1 MKIELSFLNSSK
13 RSNISKIAVKKN
25 KTKEQLSHKAL
36 LLFSGGLDSTT
47 LLAYLLNENYN
58 VYLLTF
64 NYGQKHKLE
73 VQKAI
78 SIAQKYKVVNHTI
91 INLDFSQIQGSALTS
106 NSIEVPKN
114 RDVNN
119 KEIPVTYVPARNTIF
134 LSYALAFAEVNEIF
148 NIYIGVNAV
157 DYSGYPD
164 CREAYIKEFEKLAN
178 LATKTGVEGK
188 KKIKIFA
195 PLINLSKIDI
205 IKKGIE
211 LKVDYS
217 QTFSCYDPKDNGKE
231 CGVCD
236 ACQIRKT
243 AFNLIN

>member
-1 MKIELSFLNSSK
+1 MKKKSSEK
-13 RSNISKIAVKKN
+13 SS
-25 KTKEQLSHKAL
+25 EKAL

-64 NYGQKHKLE
+64 NYGQRHKLE

-78 SIAQKYKVVNHTI
+78 SIAKGYGITNHKI
-91 INLDFSQIQGSALTS
+91 INLDFAQIQGSALTS
-106 NSIEVPKN
+106 SSIEVPKN
-114 RDVNN
+114 RNVNSSG
-119 KEIPVTYVPARNTIF
+119 IPITYVPARNTIF

-148 NIYIGVNAV
+148 SIYIGVNAV

-164 CREAYIKEFEKLAN
+164 CRINYINQFEKLAN

-188 KKIKIFA
+188 RKIKIFA

-217 QTFSCYDPKDNGKE
+217 KTFSCYDPSDNNEE
-231 CGVCD
+231 CGICD

-243 AFNLIN
+243 AFNLIT